1 MASKIC
7 SLLKNKSAAGGNN
20 SNMVSAFNQFKNEL
34 LSSGRN
40 PQDVLNELIRSGKV
54 SQQQLNDARN
64 KAKLFSSLLKI

>member
-7 SLLKNKSAAGGNN
+7 SLLHNKSNAAGNN
-20 SNMVSAFNQFKNEL
+20 QSMAAAFNQFKNEL

-40 PQDVLNELIRSGKV
+40 PQDILNELLRSGKV
-54 SQQQLNDARN
+54 SQQQLNEARS